1 MDEGQ
6 REPQATTK
14 QQAIRPRRTDATGQ
28 VVISV
33 NFGGQAHR
41 VREGL
46 GRHRRPVQGQAAG
59 GDRYPDLGRPS
70 RGAERAVQ
78 PGRQDRI

>member
-14 QQAIRPRRTDATGQ
+14 QQAIRPWRTDATGQ

-46 GRHRRPVQGQAAG
+46 GRHRRPVQG
-59 GDRYPDLGRPS
+59 
-70 RGAERAVQ
+70 
-78 PGRQDRI
+78 